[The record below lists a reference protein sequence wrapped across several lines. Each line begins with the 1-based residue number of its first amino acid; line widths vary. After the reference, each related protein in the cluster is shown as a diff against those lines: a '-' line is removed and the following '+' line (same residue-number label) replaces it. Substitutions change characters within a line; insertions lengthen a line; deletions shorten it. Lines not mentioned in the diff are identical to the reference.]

1 MTFSYNN
8 RIGDQLPGSFFWVFL
23 FFFLLAT
30 CTGQDGARNILKP
43 QHPIQSSP
51 SFLMNTDDR
60 AKNRERRQC
69 FVFWWQ
75 ICSYLFC
82 IFFSFVH
89 VQSQEAI
96 SLQTK
101 CQDSV
106 PLVFPIP
113 PFLSIAACVTLF
125 FLSNNVLCFYIFS
138 HHAFPS
144 SYGLVLGSI
153 SLRVGGNAKTY
164 QGSYL
169 DINSSSITYIT
180 K

>member
-43 QHPIQSSP
+43 QPPIQSSP
-51 SFLMNTDDR
+51 SLLMNTDDR
-60 AKNRERRQC
+60 AKSRERRQC

-82 IFFSFVH
+82 IVFSFVH

-106 PLVFPIP
+106 PLVFPIRLLLPVFHCFFFCLLMCSVSTFSLIMHFP
-113 PFLSIAACVTLF
+113 PHMDQFWGQ
-125 FLSNNVLCFYIFS
+125 
-138 HHAFPS
+138 FP
-144 SYGLVLGSI
+144 
-153 SLRVGGNAKTY
+153 
-164 QGSYL
+164 
-169 DINSSSITYIT
+169 
-180 K
+180 